1 VPLFIKW
8 EDYLKFKTRDL
19 YFIQIGATEGE
30 GSKNVGSSDPILEYV
45 RPCYWSGADV
55 DVELVPDTFLKLKT
69 NYADMEALNR
79 VMTLNDV
86 VSNKFGYAK
95 INGSGEMAYIVC
107 EVFAEK
113 SQAEGHHAKCGGNCN
128 NKHNLGQIE
137 GSRPFFRS

>member
-1 VPLFIKW
+1 M
-8 EDYLKFKTRDL
+8 KFKTRDL